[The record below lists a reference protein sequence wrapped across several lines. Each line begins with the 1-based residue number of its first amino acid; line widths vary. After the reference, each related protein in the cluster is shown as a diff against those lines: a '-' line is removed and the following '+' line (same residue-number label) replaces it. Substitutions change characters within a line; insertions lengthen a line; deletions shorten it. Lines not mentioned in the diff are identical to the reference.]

1 MLSRDAL
8 SISNVAMST
17 APAVVKSADR
27 VLAIL
32 DLLADGGPQTFAEI
46 CDGLELPRSSAHGVL
61 GTMERHGYVV
71 RRGGT
76 YALGRRVWEV
86 AQSWGGLDLRALVRP
101 AMQELVAVTGETVQA
116 AQLEGAVAHYFEVCE
131 SPHPVKLSSRPGA
144 RLPAHASGV
153 GKALLAALD
162 PAEARRRL
170 SVVELPALTARTLT
184 DVEDL
189 LAEFARIRKRG
200 YSIDDEE
207 FALGLRCVAMP
218 VRSTMGEVVAAISV
232 AMPEPRYS
240 RAIAASNR
248 AALAETVA
256 TIERSLADAR

>member
-1 MLSRDAL
+1 MLSQDAL
-8 SISNVAMST
+8 SISGSSMST
-17 APAVVKSADR
+17 TPTVVKSADR

-32 DLLADGGPQTFAEI
+32 DLLADTGPQSFAEI

-71 RRGGT
+71 RRSGR

-101 AMQELVAVTGETVQA
+101 AMLELVALTGETVQA
-116 AQLEGAVAHYFEVCE
+116 AQLEGVDAHYFEVCE

-153 GKALLAALD
+153 GKTLLASLD

-170 SVVELPALTARTLT
+170 SLVELPALTSRTLT
-184 DVEDL
+184 DLDEL
-189 LAEFARIRKRG
+189 LAELARIRKRG
-200 YSIDDEE
+200 YSTDDEE
-207 FALGLRCVAMP
+207 FARGLRCVAMP
-218 VRSTMGEVVAAISV
+218 VRSTSGEVVAAVSV

-240 RAIAASNR
+240 RAIATRNR

-256 TIERSLADAR
+256 SIERSLADAR

>member
-1 MLSRDAL
+1 MLSRDVL
-8 SISNVAMST
+8 STSSRSVST
-17 APAVVKSADR
+17 PPTVVKSADR

-32 DLLADGGPQTFAEI
+32 DLLADDGPQTFVGV
-46 CDGLELPRSSAHGVL
+46 CDALDLPRSSAHGVL

-71 RRGGT
+71 RTAGV

-86 AQSWGGLDLRALVRP
+86 AQSWGGLELRAIVRP
-101 AMQELVAVTGETVQA
+101 PMEALAELTGETVQA
-116 AQLEGAVAHYFEVCE
+116 AQLEGTDAHYIEVCE

-153 GKALLAALD
+153 GKCLLAALD

-170 SVVELPALTARTLT
+170 GVSELPPLTSRTLT
-184 DVEDL
+184 DVDEL
-189 LAEFARIRKRG
+189 LAELARVRKRG
-200 YSIDDEE
+200 YATDDEE

-218 VRSTMGEVVAAISV
+218 VRTPAGEVVAAVSV
-232 AMPEPRYS
+232 AMPEPRYN
-240 RAIAASNR
+240 RAIATRNR

-256 TIERSLADAR
+256 TIERLLTEAR